1 MSSSRR
7 LRLCKP
13 FVAALLLLPTTT
25 VRGFVLSSPRSL
37 AGPAAVAAAPAAADT
52 RLAAKKAKAKGKAK
66 GRAKRKP
73 AGGGGGGGFGRAAA
87 APPSSFSSSSSSSD
101 DAFSASPALD
111 PEVRRTLV
119 PALAGTS
126 ETSGPLDGEILDR
139 LGQIYGFRAFN
150 APPAAEAPPAP
161 APSPGPSP
169 GLGDLLATG
178 GAPAGDGGGPLL
190 ASPSSSSSPSSA
202 SSPEPLDLEAL
213 ISSASGGTP
222 PPPAPA
228 SSPPS
233 PPLDLEGLPPFESFR
248 VLHRDPLVLAVDDF
262 FTPDECSSYV
272 RRAGG
277 GGGDAVGKMEDDAA
291 EDPFPPAVEVRS
303 RTVGRDRDAREQ
315 RTSTT
320 WFQHYRSTPEL
331 VGKATRLLGTGDIGR
346 WEEPQVVRYRGGERF
361 TWHLDAL
368 APSEQDGRENGKGGG
383 PGQRVATLLVYLT
396 DPPRGGGGATL
407 FRDLGGGGDDDN
419 DADASDPGQPLR
431 VDPRRGTALLFF
443 PAAGGIEGAP
453 FDVRTLHCGE
463 AVGKEEGE
471 EDGEGEGGREKWI
484 AQLWLREGRYRPTAP
499 PGNSHADAIGAINSY
514 AAAYV

>member
-13 FVAALLLLPTTT
+13 FAAALLLLPPTA

-52 RLAAKKAKAKGKAK
+52 RLAAKKAKAKGRAK

-87 APPSSFSSSSSSSD
+87 APPSSSSSSSSD
-101 DAFSASPALD
+101 DAFSAFPALD

-150 APPAAEAPPAP
+150 APPAAV
-161 APSPGPSP
+161 APSAPSP

-178 GAPAGDGGGPLL
+178 GGPGGDGGGPLL
-190 ASPSSSSSPSSA
+190 ASPSSL
-202 SSPEPLDLEAL
+202 PEPLDLEAL
-213 ISSASGGTP
+213 ISSASGGGT

-248 VLHRDPLVLAVDDF
+248 VLHRDPLILAVDDF

-277 GGGDAVGKMEDDAA
+277 GGGGGGGEGDAVGKREEDDDDDDLDDLDDDA

-320 WFQHYRSTPEL
+320 WFHHYRSTPEL

-419 DADASDPGQPLR
+419 DGQPLR